1 MDITNPKQTENIQL
15 LVNTAKLMK
24 LLDCGKPTA
33 ITIGTKTK
41 AKIVIGRKI
50 LWNLRFIQRYL
61 DSIAE

>member
-1 MDITNPKQTENIQL
+1 MEILNPKKTENIQL

-33 ITIGTKTK
+33 ITIGTKAK